1 MSDQSTDK
9 MWLSLTN
16 DEQEAVSALQQE
28 MGLDSPDAV
37 MHALLRQAA
46 QRALVV
52 CPSCGHSAR
61 KTADDAASCA
71 ECMSV
76 LHLSDGLWQV
86 ITLQP

>member
-1 MSDQSTDK
+1 MSEQSTDAL
-9 MWLSLTN
+9 WLSLN
-16 DEQEAVSALQQE
+16 DAEQEAVAALQQE
-28 MGLDSPDAV
+28 LNLESPDAV

-61 KTADDAASCA
+61 KSTDDEASCA

-76 LHLSDGLWQV
+76 LHLSDGIWQV
-86 ITLQP
+86 ITLQ